1 MSMNMVGMK
10 NLMNELKKLE
20 TLGDRIAEKALQAG
34 AKILQREIIK
44 RTPERTGNLAEN
56 IIVSKVVQGYI
67 DIGPDFKNA
76 FYARF
81 LEYGTSTMD
90 AQPFIE
96 PAFLAVKDEV
106 QAVMAQVIR
115 QELSKL

>member
-1 MSMNMVGMK
+1 MSMNTVGMK

-56 IIVSKVVQGYI
+56 IIVSKVVQGY
-67 DIGPDFKNA
+67 A